1 MTIEQN
7 IPKTLDTPQKK
18 RERLKACE
26 QIRKQK
32 EYVRFYRHEITLA
45 KNRLQKAEKELKG
58 LRNWKAYIE
67 QGKPRKPQKI
77 GYQKFEEEEE

>member
-1 MTIEQN
+1 MTIEQV

-18 RERLKACE
+18 AEWLKASE
-26 QIRKQK
+26 AIRKQK

-45 KNRLQKAEKELKG
+45 KRNLLKAEKELKE
-58 LRNWKAYIE
+58 LREWKKYIE

-77 GYQKFEEEEE
+77 GYQKFEEEE

>member
-1 MTIEQN
+1 MTLEAN

-18 RERLKACE
+18 REWLKACE

-45 KNRLQKAEKELKG
+45 KNRLQKAEKELRE
-58 LRNWKAYIE
+58 LRKWKQYIE
-67 QGKPRKPQKI
+67 QGKPKAKPHI
-77 GYQKFEEEEE
+77 GYQKFEEEE